1 MAMGRKLNN
10 SARKYA
16 KNQISSYVSSRPKWL
31 PSTEIWGPLD
41 EYLGRRSCARN
52 QVTWYNLEQSD
63 WLGINYHIG
72 ILVYREEL
80 KKVKEW
86 LDVNKLSLNID
97 KTNFIIF
104 KSPQHSSL
112 ETVNIKIGN
121 QPVKQSRYV
130 KFLGVLLD
138 ENLSWKYHLSEL
150 SKKLARTCGMFFKIR
165 HFLPVDV
172 MICLYNSLF
181 PSFLQYGIVVWGLTY
196 DVHIKPIYL
205 LQKRVVKAIAF
216 EHFTSPSTPIFS
228 DLKILKLQDLFQL
241 KLLCFVYDC
250 VNKKSPSCFHKFFES
265 VTNVHQY
272 GTRQA
277 TKNDIFLT
285 RKNTLQY
292 GIRSVRF
299 FGAKSWNNIP
309 VDIKRSSSAFS
320 FRQKLPV
327 FLFLNN
333 Y

>member
-1 MAMGRKLNN
+1 M
-10 SARKYA
+10 
-16 KNQISSYVSSRPKWL
+16 
-31 PSTEIWGPLD
+31 
-41 EYLGRRSCARN
+41 
-52 QVTWYNLEQSD
+52 
-63 WLGINYHIG
+63 
-72 ILVYREEL
+72 
-80 KKVKEW
+80 
-86 LDVNKLSLNID
+86 SLNID
-97 KTNFIIF
+97 KTNFILF
-104 KSPQHSSL
+104 KSSQHSSL
-112 ETVNIKIGN
+112 ETVNSKIGN

-138 ENLSWKYHLSEL
+138 ENLSWKYHISEL

-181 PSFLQYGIVVWGLTY
+181 SSFLQYGIVVWGLTY

-241 KLLCFVYDC
+241 KLLYFVYDC
-250 VNKKSPSCFHKFFES
+250 VNKSSLSCFHNFVES

-272 GTRQA
+272 GTQQA

-320 FRQKLPV
+320 FRQKLRA

-333 Y
+333 YHS